1 MTTKPKKIQTIYIIY
16 WVMLAY
22 IVAALIWWFIA
33 LDQQNR
39 EMTNYMFLSLDSGD
53 PQYIRELERIQD
65 FRSRKQAQY
74 LGEGLTFF
82 LLIIGAAIFVFRAMR
97 NQLKLSQERQSFM
110 MAVTHELKTPIAV
123 SKLNLETLLKRRLEE
138 PVQQKFLHNTLDE
151 MNRLNALCSNL
162 LMSSQLDSG
171 GFSFTP
177 EKLDLSQLLQGCI
190 RDASIRFPSRRIHD
204 TVTPGIRVTGDRFQ
218 LQVALNNL
226 IENAV
231 KYSKDDIMVTLQQD
245 SDTCTIQLKDSGPGI
260 PDIDKQKIFEKFY
273 RVGNEA
279 TKSAKGTGLGLYLVA
294 RIVKKHGGTLFVTD
308 NQPTGSIFNIQLPLS
323 R

>member
-1 MTTKPKKIQTIYIIY
+1 MATKPKKIQTIYIIY

-39 EMTNYMFLSLDSGD
+39 EMTQYMLRTLEPQD
-53 PQYIRELERIQD
+53 PQFNNEVERIRD
-65 FRSRKQAQY
+65 FRNRKQAQY

-97 NQLKLSQERQSFM
+97 NQLKLGQERQSFM

-123 SKLNLETLLKRRLEE
+123 SKLNLETLLKRKLDE
-138 PVQQKFLHNTLDE
+138 PVQHKFLHNTLEE

-162 LMSSQLDSG
+162 LMSSQIEGG

-177 EKLDLSQLLQGCI
+177 EKLDLSQLLHGCI
-190 RDASIRFPSRRIHD
+190 QDASIRFPSRRIYD
-204 TVTPGIRVTGDRFQ
+204 NVSNGILVTGDRFQ
-218 LQVALNNL
+218 LQVAINNL
-226 IENAV
+226 IDNAV
-231 KYSKDDIMVTLQQD
+231 KYSRDDIYVSLSTEKEN
-245 SDTCTIQLKDSGPGI
+245 CTIQIADSGPGI
-260 PDIDKQKIFEKFY
+260 PDADKHKVFDKFY

-279 TKSAKGTGLGLYLVA
+279 TKSAKGTGLGLYLVS
-294 RIVKKHGGTLFVTD
+294 RIVKKHGGTIHVSD
-308 NQPTGSIFNIQLPLS
+308 HQPSGSVFNIQLPQS
-323 R
+323 V